1 MSQKNTA
8 VRLISY
14 LKNLILAIFALI
26 LILVLAF
33 PIGFYGMAMYL
44 EPSLPNI
51 KELKKMPLEMPLQIY
66 TADHKLIGQYGNRYS
81 LPVAYDDIPETI
93 IQAFLAAEDD
103 TFFEHSGISVKGL
116 GRAIT
121 EMISTTD
128 GQTGGSSITQQ
139 VAKNYFL
146 SPEQTFERK
155 LNELFIAR
163 KIENELSKKEIMTLY
178 VNKIY
183 LGQGAYGIRAAAKRY
198 YSKSLN
204 NLTIAE
210 MAMLAGLPK
219 APSEFNPVIN
229 PKRALERRNWIIKRM
244 LAEGYITQAE
254 HDEAL
259 TADIGLNMYQEQLD
273 LNLPY
278 IAEMARS
285 ALVERY
291 GAQVMDSGWR
301 VQLTIDSAD
310 QLKARQAVLN
320 GTYSHNAYTNTVYR
334 GVEALTGDLAY
345 FKPFTFR
352 DGERFRDMLPAKV
365 VEVKNGQ
372 IRAELQSGETVRVFM
387 NMHYADSKVGGKR
400 RGFGTNL
407 VAGDRK
413 ELKPAIEVG
422 HIIRVTKQGNS
433 WYVTQ
438 PPRTQG
444 ALVAMNPQNGALEA
458 VAGGFHFN
466 QSKFNRATQGY
477 RQPGSIIKPLIYA
490 ATFENSKL
498 SPGDVI
504 SNAPIKIGNWR
515 PKNAGGGAGGAVSIS
530 SALARSLNLPSI
542 RMMQKAGVEPTREM
556 LSQFGLEK
564 DRLPQSLTLALGA
577 TDATPLQ
584 MATAYAT
591 FANGGHRIQPY
602 FIERIYNFDNQTIFQ
617 ANPVQ
622 ACAVCFNKELSKVNT
637 KLLDG
642 FGHVSEQNEE
652 TMDENSLEQADNKKT
667 SKDKSEE
674 TKKEKDADKD
684 TPKVTDKTKV
694 LVMRVNTAQ
703 KELESQINAYRKKN
717 PTLDAAPIFDR
728 LRPKQ
733 AIQFGIAEQA
743 PRILSVRTSRYM
755 ASMLKGVMT
764 GGTGRKGNFRS
775 DLGGKTGTTNQ
786 AKDVWFAGLQ
796 RNHVAV
802 VWIGYDE
809 PASLGAK
816 AYGGTLAMPVWVDYM
831 KHQLK
836 DEPTKWVDDGNL
848 AKSKKTE
855 QRIIDITDENEAEAI
870 EEIAREEAEE
880 ALANE
885 ILGDGDSEMV
895 ESSGDEVIPEGDGEN
910 IPEGQ

>member
-1 MSQKNTA
+1 MSQKNSA

-26 LILVLAF
+26 FILVLTF

-51 KELKKMPLEMPLQIY
+51 KELKTMPLEMPLQIY
-66 TADHKLIGQYGNRYS
+66 TADNKLIGQYGNRYS
-81 LPVAYDDIPETI
+81 LPVAYEDIPETM

-103 TFFEHSGISVKGL
+103 TFFEHTGISVKGL

-155 LNELFIAR
+155 LNEMFIAR
-163 KIENELSKKEIMTLY
+163 KIENELNKQEIMTLY

-198 YSKSLN
+198 YSKSLD
-204 NLTIAE
+204 NLTVAE

-219 APSEFNPVIN
+219 APSDFNPVIN
-229 PKRALERRNWIIKRM
+229 PKRALERRNWIIGRM
-244 LAEGYITQAE
+244 LAEGYITKAE

-259 TADIGLNMYQEQLD
+259 SADIGLNMYQERLD
-273 LNLPY
+273 VNLPY

-291 GAQVMDSGWR
+291 GTQVMDSGWR
-301 VQLTIDSAD
+301 VQLTIDSTD
-310 QLKARQAVLN
+310 QIKARQSILN
-320 GTYSHNAYTNTVYR
+320 GTYGHNASANTTYR
-334 GVEALTGDLAY
+334 GVEALTGNLAN

-372 IRAELQSGETVRVFM
+372 IRADLQSGETVRVIM
-387 NMHYADSKVGGKR
+387 NMHYADSRVGGKR

-422 HIIRVTKQGNS
+422 NIIRVSKQGNS

-458 VAGGFHFN
+458 VVGGFHFN

-477 RQPGSIIKPLIYA
+477 RQPGSIIKPLVYA
-490 ATFENSKL
+490 ATFENTKL
-498 SPGDVI
+498 SPSDII
-504 SNAPIKIGNWR
+504 SNDPIVIGNWR

-530 SALARSLNLPSI
+530 NALARSLNLPSI
-542 RMMQKAGVEPTREM
+542 RMMQRAGVEPTREM
-556 LSQFGLEK
+556 LSYFSLEK
-564 DRLPQSLTLALGA
+564 DRLPQSLALALGA

-602 FIERIYNFDNQTIFQ
+602 IIERIYNFHNETIFQ

-637 KLLDG
+637 RLLDG
-642 FGHVSEQNEE
+642 FGH
-652 TMDENSLEQADNKKT
+652 TEN
-667 SKDKSEE
+667 DKSVQDKDDNTDSQSNQKEQDPPQSADR
-674 TKKEKDADKD
+674 TKALIARANAAKKELQSRQDDH
-684 TPKVTDKTKV
+684 
-694 LVMRVNTAQ
+694 RN
-703 KELESQINAYRKKN
+703 EH

-728 LRPKQ
+728 LNPKQ
-733 AIQFGIAEQA
+733 AIQYGISEQA
-743 PRILSVRTSRYM
+743 PRILSVRTTRYM
-755 ASMLKGVMT
+755 SSMLKDVMT
-764 GGTGRKGNFRS
+764 SGTGRRGNFRS

-786 AKDVWFAGLQ
+786 AKDVWFAGIQ

-802 VWIGYDE
+802 VWLGYDE
-809 PASLGAK
+809 PASLGSGAF
-816 AYGGTLAMPVWVDYM
+816 GGTLAMPIWTDFM
-831 KHQLK
+831 RHQLRG
-836 DEPTKWVDDGNL
+836 EPIKWVDDGNI

-855 QRIIDITDENEAEAI
+855 QKVISITDDNEAEAI
-870 EEIAREEAEE
+870 EEIAQDELEREELAREEAEQ
-880 ALANE
+880 ALADE
-885 ILGDGDSEMV
+885 FLGTDIA
-895 ESSGDEVIPEGDGEN
+895 ESSGDEIIPEGDGEPVN
-910 IPEGQ
+910 D